1 MLGKFSVK
9 KPYTVLVAVI
19 LVIVLGVVSFTKMST
34 DLLPSIS
41 LPYVIVMTPYP
52 GASPETVEM
61 VVTKPVE
68 ASMAT
73 VSNIE
78 GISSVSSEN
87 YSTVIL
93 EFAQSADMNAASL
106 EIRENLDQIKSY
118 WDDSVGSPI
127 IMKLNPDMLP
137 VMIAA
142 VGNTGMTDAQ
152 VSDMTQNVVIPEL
165 ESIEGVASASATGL
179 FEESVNVI
187 IRQEKIDAINK
198 QVFAHIDDEMKD
210 AEQEL
215 ADGRQEIYDG
225 QADLAEAR
233 AELEDSK
240 QELVDN
246 QQELDDNSAE
256 LEENKQKL
264 ADGKAEIAENKAKL
278 EEGKSELANKKGE
291 TTAQLAAAETEIL
304 TAKTELEA
312 TKVHLTLEI
321 ATAKASIEAAQ
332 GMMVQLDE
340 GIKKYNEAKQ
350 AVDRINDLV
359 TKLDN
364 VQAPTVPAPDSGN
377 TPDSGIISDSG
388 IASDSGAT
396 PDSGITLDPGSTPGT
411 SQEITVGN
419 VLTGEELAAIAQ
431 LLEQD
436 VSWVSGKTVGT
447 LKQALIAKKDGINAE
462 LEKMGDL
469 QSQRAELEANIS
481 MQSAAI
487 SAMSTQLSVI
497 EENMSSLDK
506 ALEQIYAGNLTA
518 AIEFAN
524 AQTTISVGEMQLS
537 AAETQLEASEAQL
550 EAGEEQLKAGQEQ
563 IDSAWEQI
571 QDGEEQLKDSAE
583 QLKDALQQILDGEEE
598 LEEARVDAY
607 NQADMNDI
615 LTVDTVKSLL
625 AAQNFSMP
633 AGYVTEEGIDY
644 LVRVGDKPEDI
655 EELKKMPLLNPEMD
669 GVDIITLE
677 DVADV
682 FMTDNSEEIYANV
695 NGAPGIMITIQK
707 QTGYS
712 TGDVSDR
719 ILDKFEELKEENEDL
734 ILITLMD
741 QGIYIDLVM
750 DSIINNV
757 LFGAILA
764 VLILILFLKDWR
776 PTAVVACSIPV
787 SLITAIVCMYFSGV
801 TLNVISLSGLALG
814 VGMLV
819 DNSIVVIENIF
830 RMRSEGYSAKEAA
843 IEGAGEVAGAIMAS
857 TLTTV
862 CVFLPIVFTEGIVR
876 QLFVD
881 MGLTI
886 AYSLFASLLIALT
899 VVPAMSAGVFSK
911 VKPQKEGKVF
921 GGLIKGY
928 SKVLEL
934 SLRFKPIVF
943 VLVLVLLVIS
953 AKAAFSKGTAFM
965 PDMDSTQITMTL
977 SLPKDTPLSQTAD
990 VTDSVI
996 DRLREME
1003 DVTDVGAMA
1012 STSSLSMLSGGGNSS
1027 TNETVVYISL
1037 REDKEKDNVEIA
1049 HDIRENIAD
1058 ILDANQAEAAIE
1070 TSTMDMSALGG
1081 SGIVVQVKGRE
1092 LDTLQEI
1099 AKDIAAIVEGVEGT
1113 AEVSDGLEE
1122 ATGELRIVIDRQ
1134 KAIEHGITVAQAF
1147 QQIQAKLADAASA
1160 TTLETEIEEYSVYVK
1175 HANDIELTRKLVK
1188 DLELDHTKQDGK
1200 KEKIKLSDI
1209 AVFESTEA
1217 PKSVNRVD
1225 QTRYISVSASIAEGY
1240 NVGFVSDDVEAA
1252 LKDYDM
1258 PEGYSYTM
1266 SGENETI
1273 NDAMEQVFLMLVL
1286 ALIFMYL
1293 IMVAQFQSL
1302 LSPFIIMFTIPL
1314 AFTGGLLGLYVSGSE
1329 VSVIALIGF
1338 VMLSGIIVNNGIVLV
1353 DYINQ
1358 LRAGG
1363 MKKRDAIITAG
1374 RTRIRPVL
1382 MTALTTIL
1390 ALSTMAFS
1398 DDMGADMSKPM
1409 SVVTIGGL
1417 IYGTLLTLIVIPC
1430 IYDVFMREKNKTG
1443 SIEADENE

>member
-19 LVIVLGVVSFTKMST
+19 LVIVLGVVSFTRMST
-34 DLLPSIS
+34 DLLPNIN
-41 LPYVIVMTPYP
+41 LPYVIVMTAYP

-87 YSTVIL
+87 YSMVIL

-137 VMIAA
+137 IMIAA
-142 VGNTGMTDAQ
+142 VGNTGMTDAE
-152 VSDMTQNVVIPEL
+152 VSEMTQSIVIPEL

-187 IRQEKIDAINK
+187 IRQEKIDAINR

-215 ADGRQEIYDG
+215 ADGKQEVYDG
-225 QADLAEAR
+225 QAELAD
-233 AELEDSK
+233 AETKLADSK
-240 QELVDN
+240 QELVDS
-246 QQELDDNSAE
+246 QQELEDSRAE

-264 ADGKAEIAENKAKL
+264 EDGKTEIAENKAKL
-278 EEGKSELANKKGE
+278 EEGKNELANKKDE
-291 TTAQLAAAETEIL
+291 MAQKLAEAETQIL
-304 TAKTELEA
+304 TAKADLEA
-312 TKVHLTLEI
+312 MKVHLTAEI
-321 ATAKASIEAAQ
+321 TTAKGQEEALESGIKQYEEAIEMLKSIKNISDEDEKKSNIIAILGDSYGVENMTGVQIDYLLDGIIDEREEEKEDFKESLEEIQATNALIIPQ
-332 GMMVQLDE
+332 YEKQLAEIEGNISQLDS
-340 GIKKYNEAKQ
+340 A
-350 AVDRINDLV
+350 
-359 TKLDN
+359 
-364 VQAPTVPAPDSGN
+364 
-377 TPDSGIISDSG
+377 
-388 IASDSGAT
+388 
-396 PDSGITLDPGSTPGT
+396 
-411 SQEITVGN
+411 
-419 VLTGEELAAIAQ
+419 LTELY
-431 LLEQD
+431 
-436 VSWVSGKTVGT
+436 K
-447 LKQALIAKKDGINAE
+447 
-462 LEKMGDL
+462 
-469 QSQRAELEANIS
+469 
-481 MQSAAI
+481 
-487 SAMSTQLSVI
+487 
-497 EENMSSLDK
+497 
-506 ALEQIYAGNLTA
+506 GNLTA
-518 AIEFAN
+518 AVEFAN
-524 AQTTISVGEMQLS
+524 AQTTISIGEMQITT
-537 AAETQLEASEAQL
+537 AETQLEASEKQL

-563 IDSAWEQI
+563 IDSAWDQI
-571 QDGEEQLKDSAE
+571 KEGEEQLRDSAE
-583 QLKDALQQILDGEEE
+583 QLKEALEQIQDGEEE
-598 LEEARVDAY
+598 LEEARENAY
-607 NQADMNDI
+607 NQADMNGI

-655 EELKKMPLLNPEMD
+655 EALKKMPLLNPEMD
-669 GVDIITLE
+669 GVDVITLE

-682 FMTDNSEEIYANV
+682 FMTDNSTDIYANV
-695 NGAPGIMITIQK
+695 NGEPGIMVTIQK

-719 ILDKFEELKEENEDL
+719 ILDKFEELKAENEDL

-776 PTAVVACSIPV
+776 PTAVVACSIPI
-787 SLITAIVCMYFSGV
+787 SIITAIVCMYFSGI

-830 RMRSEGYSAKEAA
+830 RMRNEGYSAKEAA
-843 IEGAGEVAGAIMAS
+843 VAGAGEVAGAILAS

-862 CVFLPIVFTEGIVR
+862 CVFLPIIFTEGITR

-886 AYSLFASLLIALT
+886 AYSLFASLLVALT
-899 VVPAMSAGVFSK
+899 VVPAMAAGMLSRT
-911 VKPQKEGKVF
+911 KPQKESKFF
-921 GGLIKGY
+921 GRLMGIYEKI
-928 SKVLEL
+928 LEL
-934 SLRFKPIVF
+934 ALRFKPVVLIIV
-943 VLVLVLLVIS
+943 LALLIIS
-953 AKAAFSKGTAFM
+953 AVASFSKGIAFM

-977 SLPKDTPLSQTAD
+977 TLPKDTPLTETAE
-990 VTDSVI
+990 VTDAVVE
-996 DRLREME
+996 RLMTMDEI
-1003 DVTDVGAMA
+1003 VDVGAMA
-1012 STSSLSMLSGGGNSS
+1012 STSSMGILTGGGNAATNS
-1027 TNETVVYISL
+1027 TSIYIAL
-1037 REDKEKDNVEIA
+1037 REDKERDNQEIA
-1049 HDIRENIAD
+1049 ADIETNIAD
-1058 ILDANQAEAAIE
+1058 ILEANQAEAAIE

-1081 SGIVVQVKGRE
+1081 SGITVQVKGRE
-1092 LDTLQEI
+1092 LDTLQ
-1099 AKDIAAIVEGVEGT
+1099 DISRDVAAIVESVEGT

-1122 ATGELRIVIDRQ
+1122 STGELRIIIDRN
-1134 KAIEHGITVAQAF
+1134 KAIEHGFTVAQVF
-1147 QQIQAKLADAASA
+1147 QQIQSKLADATSA
-1160 TTLETEIEEYSVYVK
+1160 TTLETEIEEYDVYVK
-1175 HANDIELTRKLVK
+1175 HAKDMELTRELVQN
-1188 DLELDHTKQDGK
+1188 LELDRTKQDNT
-1200 KEKIKLSDI
+1200 KEKIKLSEI
-1209 AVFESTEA
+1209 ATFESTEA
-1217 PKSVNRVD
+1217 PKSVNRIE
-1225 QTRYISVSASIAEGY
+1225 QTRYIGVTASIADGY
-1240 NVGFVSDDVEAA
+1240 NVGFVSEDVEAA
-1252 LKDYDM
+1252 LKNYEM
-1258 PEGYSYTM
+1258 PSGYSYTM

-1273 NDAMEQVFLMLVL
+1273 TDAMEQVYLMLVL

-1314 AFTGGLLGLYVSGSE
+1314 AFTGGFLGLFISGSE

-1358 LRAGG
+1358 LRENG
-1363 MKKRDAIITAG
+1363 MEKKEAIMTAG
-1374 RTRIRPVL
+1374 RTRIRPVM

-1398 DDMGADMSKPM
+1398 NDMGADMSKPM
-1409 SVVTIGGL
+1409 SIVTIGGL

-1430 IYDVFMREKNKTG
+1430 IYDIFTRDKKDKQELLK
-1443 SIEADENE
+1443 

>member
-106 EIRENLDQIKSY
+106 EIRENLDQVKSY

-198 QVFAHIDDEMKD
+198 QVFAYIDDEMKD

-225 QADLAEAR
+225 QADLDEAR

-240 QELVDN
+240 QELVDS
-246 QQELDDNSAE
+246 QQELDDNSVE

-312 TKVHLTLEI
+312 TKMHLTLEI
-321 ATAKASIEAAQ
+321 ATANASIEAAQ
-332 GMMVQLDE
+332 GMMAQIDE

-350 AVDRINDLV
+350 AVDRINDLI
-359 TKLDN
+359 TLLDN
-364 VQAPTVPAPDSGN
+364 ISVTTSTSGSGSDSVPDSD
-377 TPDSGIISDSG
+377 P
-388 IASDSGAT
+388 A
-396 PDSGITLDPGSTPGT
+396 LDPT
-411 SQEITVGN
+411 SVSGNSQDIQVGDILSE
-419 VLTGEELAAIAQ
+419 VELETIAQ
-431 LLEQD
+431 LLGHD
-436 VSWVSGKTVGT
+436 VSGMTISA
-447 LKQALIAKKDGINAE
+447 LKNELNTKRDSINTE

-469 QSQRAELEANIS
+469 QGQRAELEATIS

-487 SAMSTQLSVI
+487 SAMSTQLSAI

-550 EAGEEQLKAGQEQ
+550 EAGKEQLKAGQEQ

-571 QDGEEQLKDSAE
+571 QDGEEQLNDSAE

-669 GVDIITLE
+669 GVDIITLA

-719 ILDKFEELKEENEDL
+719 ILDKFEKLKEENEDL
-734 ILITLMD
+734 FLITLMD

-750 DSIINNV
+750 DSITNNV

-911 VKPQKEGKVF
+911 AKPKKEGKTF

-934 SLRFKPIVF
+934 SLRFKPLVF
-943 VLVLVLLVIS
+943 VLVLALLVIS
-953 AKAAFSKGTAFM
+953 AKAAFSKGTAFI

-1037 REDKEKDNVEIA
+1037 HEDKEKDNVEIA
-1049 HDIRENIAD
+1049 HDIQENIAD
-1058 ILDANQAEAAIE
+1058 ILDENQAEAAIE

-1081 SGIVVQVKGRE
+1081 SGIVVQVEGRE

-1252 LKDYDM
+1252 LENYDM
-1258 PEGYSYTM
+1258 PEGYSYAM

-1443 SIEADENE
+1443 SIEADDNE